1 MPNNCNDCL
10 PNDGCQT
17 IGTSSIFWDA
27 AITSCL
33 SQFGVVPNQSLSVVL
48 SSIASALC
56 DLINDPTPITCSSMG
71 VDQTYENIGF
81 VGTDETTA
89 CDLFSAIDTRF
100 GTILGFTFNNCFG
113 IGEDYNDAVSAIMS
127 QLCADLYTTN
137 TWKFL
142 PLDGNST
149 TALQQFIDLQPGSG
163 LFWIN
168 GGVTTPPSVVGDST
182 GLIISGGDDGLGVLN
197 RVYFQTPV
205 YYSQAEHAAIT
216 DLSAPSTT
224 LLTDNVTPLNF
235 INKSLVNA
243 VYLPATSTLAILNQ
257 IITFSA
263 LTLGQSVVN
272 CFLYPA
278 GGSGDTLDGG
288 ASLDF
293 GTDFDTV
300 TLVSSGTNWRI
311 VSYTRF

>member
-1 MPNNCNDCL
+1 MPCNDC
-10 PNDGCQT
+10 PPGNDCSTLGVSQVY
-17 IGTSSIFWDA
+17 WDA

-33 SQFGVVPNQSLSVVL
+33 SQLGVVPNQSLSVVL

-100 GTILGFTFNNCFG
+100 GTILHFNFTNCFG
-113 IGEDYNDAVSAIMS
+113 VGEDYNDAVSAMMS
-127 QLCADLYTTN
+127 KLCADLYTTN

-142 PLDGNST
+142 PLDGNSI

-168 GGVTTPPSVVGDST
+168 GGVTTPPSIIGDSS
-182 GLIISGGDDGLGVLN
+182 GLTISGGDDGLGVLN
-197 RVYFQTPV
+197 KVLFQTPV
-205 YYSQAEHAAIT
+205 YHSQAEHAAIT

-224 LLTDNVTPLNF
+224 LLADNVTSLNF
-235 INKSLVNA
+235 INKSLVLS
-243 VYLPATSTLAILNQ
+243 VYLPDTSTLTILNQ

-272 CFLYPA
+272 CKIYPA
-278 GGSGDTLDGG
+278 SGSGDTVNSTTEYNFGLDV
-288 ASLDF
+288 
-293 GTDFDTV
+293 DTV
-300 TLVSSGTNWRI
+300 TFVSSGTNWR
-311 VSYTRF
+311 VLSYTKF